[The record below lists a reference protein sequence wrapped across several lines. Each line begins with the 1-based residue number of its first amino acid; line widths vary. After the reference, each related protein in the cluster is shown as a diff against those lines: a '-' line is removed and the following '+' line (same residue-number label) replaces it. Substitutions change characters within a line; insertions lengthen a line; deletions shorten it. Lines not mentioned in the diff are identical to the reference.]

1 MVRDLL
7 NILTFTLIIEIMLN
21 FEKKGNGKETLVLLH
36 GFMENLHI
44 WNDMEPHLSEN
55 FSLLKIDL
63 PGHGQSEIIAEVQTM
78 ELMAEEVKKVLDHE
92 NLTKVHLLGH
102 SMGGYISLGFAEK
115 YPEYL
120 KSLTLFFSTFF
131 PDDAEKKEQRVK
143 SYRIIKDAFPHYARA
158 GVPNLFNPNERDI
171 LEGKIETAL
180 EIALSTNNLGAL
192 ASVKGMVER
201 TDKKSVLENLDA
213 KILIIAGKHDNAVKT
228 EMLIKNL
235 PDKTNIK
242 SYVLDCGHNG
252 HWEKPSICAEII
264 NTELLHNLPKH
275 LVF

>member
-1 MVRDLL
+1 
-7 NILTFTLIIEIMLN
+7 MLN
-21 FEKKGNGKETLVLLH
+21 FERKGNGKEMLVLLH
-36 GFMENLHI
+36 GFMENISI
-44 WNDMEPHLSEN
+44 WSDMEPYLSEN

-78 ELMAEEVKKVLDHE
+78 ELMAEEVKKVLDDQ
-92 NLTKVHLLGH
+92 NLEKVHLLGH

-120 KSLTLFFSTFF
+120 KSLTLFFSSYL
-131 PDDAEKKEQRVK
+131 PDDPEKKEQRIK
-143 SYRIIKDAFPHYARA
+143 SYRIIEDAFAHYARA
-158 GVPNLFNPNERDI
+158 GVPNLFNPNERDV

-180 EIALSTNNLGAL
+180 KVALSTNNLGAL

-201 TDKKSVLENLDA
+201 TDKTHVLENLDC
-213 KILIIAGKHDNAVKT
+213 KILVLAGKHDNAVKT
-228 EMLIKNL
+228 EAMIKNL
-235 PDKTNIK
+235 PDRTNIK

-252 HWEKPSICAEII
+252 HWEKPEICAAII
-264 NTELLHNLPKH
+264 NTELLHHLPKH

>member
-1 MVRDLL
+1 
-7 NILTFTLIIEIMLN
+7 MLN
-21 FEKKGNGKETLVLLH
+21 FERKGNGKETLVLLH
-36 GFMENLHI
+36 GFMENISI
-44 WNDMEPHLSEN
+44 WSDMEPHLSEN

-78 ELMAEEVKKVLDHE
+78 ELMAEEVKKVLDDQ
-92 NLTKVHLLGH
+92 NLEKVHLLGH

-120 KSLTLFFSTFF
+120 KSLTLFFSSYLA
-131 PDDAEKKEQRVK
+131 DDDEKKEQRIK
-143 SYRIIKDAFPHYARA
+143 SYRIIKDAFPHYVRA
-158 GVPNLFNPNERDI
+158 GVPNLFNPNERDV

-180 EIALSTNNLGAL
+180 EVALSTNNLGAL

-201 TDKKSVLENLDA
+201 TDKRYVLENLDC
-213 KILIIAGKHDNAVKT
+213 KILVLAGKHDNAVKT
-228 EMLIKNL
+228 EPMIKNL
-235 PDKTNIK
+235 PDRTNIK

-252 HWEKPSICAEII
+252 HWEKPTICAEII
-264 NTELLHNLPKH
+264 NTELLHHLPKH

>member
-1 MVRDLL
+1 
-7 NILTFTLIIEIMLN
+7 MLN
-21 FEKKGNGKETLVLLH
+21 YEIKGHGKEMLVLLH
-36 GFMENLHI
+36 GFMENISI
-44 WNDMEPHLSEN
+44 WSDMEPHLSEN

-63 PGHGQSEIIAEVQTM
+63 PGHGKSEIIAEVQTM
-78 ELMAEEVKKVLDHE
+78 EIMTEEVKKVLDHH
-92 NLTKVHLLGH
+92 NLQKVHLLGH

-120 KSLTLFFSTFF
+120 KSLTLFFSSYLA
-131 PDDAEKKEQRVK
+131 DNEAKKEQRIK
-143 SYRIIKDAFPHYARA
+143 SYRIIKDAFPHYVRA
-158 GVPNLFNPNERDI
+158 GIPNLFNPNERDI

-180 EIALSTNNLGAL
+180 EVALSTNNMGAL

-201 TDKKSVLENLDA
+201 TDKKHVLENLDA
-213 KILIIAGKHDNAVKT
+213 KILILAGKHDNAVKT
-228 EMLIKNL
+228 ETMIKHL

-242 SYVLDCGHNG
+242 SYILDCGHNG

>member
-1 MVRDLL
+1 
-7 NILTFTLIIEIMLN
+7 MLN
-21 FEKKGNGKETLVLLH
+21 FERKGNGTETLVLLH
-36 GFMENLHI
+36 GFMENLSI
-44 WNDMEPHLSEN
+44 WNDMTPHLSEN

-63 PGHGQSEIIAEVQTM
+63 PGHGQSDTLAEVQTM

-92 NLTKVHLLGH
+92 NAEKVHLLGH
-102 SMGGYISLGFAEK
+102 SMGGYTSLAFAEK
-115 YPEYL
+115 YPEKL
-120 KSLTLFFSTFF
+120 KSLTLFFSTYF
-131 PDDAEKKEQRVK
+131 PDDEEKKEQRIK

-180 EIALSTNNLGAL
+180 ETALSTNNLGAL

-201 TDKKSVLENLDA
+201 TDKKHVLENLDA

-228 EMLIKNL
+228 DVMIKNL
-235 PDKTNIK
+235 PDRTNIK

-264 NTELLHNLPKH
+264 NTELLHNMPKH